1 YQEAAE
7 SFSIS
12 LLNPVGTA
20 IGTRNVSSITIN
32 ANDATPAPNPLDN
45 PDARF
50 FVRQHYMDFLGREPD
65 ADGLN
70 FWAGQITACGSDQA
84 CRSNMKVNVSAA
96 FFLSIEFQETGYLVY
111 RTYKAA

>member
-1 YQEAAE
+1 QAKQKTDYMFGSGTVNFAAGETSKTIPVLIVNDTYQEAAE

-70 FWAGQITACGSDQA
+70 FW
-84 CRSNMKVNVSAA
+84 
-96 FFLSIEFQETGYLVY
+96 
-111 RTYKAA
+111 